1 MGGRSGDGGLFC
13 AVAPFL
19 FFGESCQVLPMSD
32 EAMGG
37 DVERVKEGKDEQE
50 KVGCPFQVMGARGPG
65 LGTKMGGWVRNAV
78 ECGKN

>member
-1 MGGRSGDGGLFC
+1 MGTAGFSVQRL
-13 AVAPFL
+13 PFY

-32 EAMGG
+32 EAR
-37 DVERVKEGKDEQE
+37 VEMLRVKKGRGAGKRWAAFPSD
-50 KVGCPFQVMGARGPG
+50 GCGGQG